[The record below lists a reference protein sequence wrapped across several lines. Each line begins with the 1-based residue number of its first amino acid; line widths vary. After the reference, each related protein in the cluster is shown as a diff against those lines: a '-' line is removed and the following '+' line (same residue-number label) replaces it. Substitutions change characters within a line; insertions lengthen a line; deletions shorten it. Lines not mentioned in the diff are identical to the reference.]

1 MQNQELSSSTLRT
14 ATPSRTT
21 NAVTNAVTNSPAN
34 TNSAIP
40 SDGLNQGFE
49 DRPEEASSSQWLE
62 ELQSRLMQVE
72 RLAAVGEL
80 TSTTTHEFNNLLM
93 TIINYAKMGL
103 RYKDEPTREKA
114 FTRILDAANR
124 GAKIT
129 STVLGLSR
137 NRSNDMELC
146 QLGQV
151 VEDTL
156 VLLEREMQKYRVF
169 VEKQLDDV
177 PSVMASPSQIQ
188 RLLLNLLTN
197 ARQAIGENGTIRI
210 KLGVD
215 KKSNSVALTIRDSGS
230 GIPEEQLPRIFD
242 AFYTTKKG
250 PDETGKGGTGLGL
263 SVCKEIVENH
273 KGRIR
278 VESTVGK
285 GTAFSIRIPIA
296 TESLPTD

>member
-1 MQNQELSSSTLRT
+1 MQNQELSTTAPLPASSTQRHED
-14 ATPSRTT
+14 AS
-21 NAVTNAVTNSPAN
+21 
-34 TNSAIP
+34 SAI
-40 SDGLNQGFE
+40 
-49 DRPEEASSSQWLE
+49 WLE

-137 NRSNDMELC
+137 SRPNDLELC
-146 QLGQV
+146 QLGQL

-156 VLLEREMQKYRVF
+156 VLLEREMQKYRIY
-169 VEKQLDDV
+169 VEMQLDEV
-177 PSVMASPSQIQ
+177 PPVFASPSQIQ

-210 KLGVD
+210 KLALD
-215 KKSNSVALTIRDSGS
+215 KKTNSVALTIRDSGC
-230 GIPEEQLPRIFD
+230 GIPPEQLPRIFE

-263 SVCKEIVENH
+263 SVCREIVENH

-285 GTAFSIRIPIA
+285 GTAFSIRIPVA
-296 TESLPTD
+296 ETTPEMDAPQGFSEAYGAEA